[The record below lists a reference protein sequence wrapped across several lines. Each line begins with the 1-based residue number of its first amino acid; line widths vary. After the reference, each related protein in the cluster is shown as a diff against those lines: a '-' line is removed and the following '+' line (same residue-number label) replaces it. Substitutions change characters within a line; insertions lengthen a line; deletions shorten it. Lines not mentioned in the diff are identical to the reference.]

1 MAEMVPNP
9 LYEALGDALRT
20 VEPLVQEIEKG
31 IEAPYQHFHSGKVW
45 TGPTAKR
52 FDAELAHQRTRVRG
66 SGDKILS
73 DLRQT
78 LTRTPRQVT
87 EEEAKMIKRRYGL
100 P

>member
-9 LYEALGDALRT
+9 LYEALGEALRT

-31 IEAPYQHFHSGKVW
+31 IEGPYRDFHSGKVW
-45 TGPTAKR
+45 TGPAAKR
-52 FDAELAHQRTRVRG
+52 FDAELSQQRTRVRG

-78 LTRTPRQVT
+78 LNRTPRQVT